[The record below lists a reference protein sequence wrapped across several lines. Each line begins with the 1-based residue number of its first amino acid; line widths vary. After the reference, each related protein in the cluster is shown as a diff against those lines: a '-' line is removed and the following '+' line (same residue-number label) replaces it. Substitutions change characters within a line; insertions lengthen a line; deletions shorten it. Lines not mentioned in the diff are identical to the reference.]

1 MYKILTIPSP
11 DVCVPGPRAPTPA
24 RETAGDPSLWRR
36 TASECPHLLLLLP
49 LTARYTLLGVVSYG
63 QGCADSTPGV
73 YTRVQGFLPWIK
85 ETIKDGEC

>member
-1 MYKILTIPSP
+1 MQWVSVILKKIHMSTHANPNP
-11 DVCVPGPRAPTPA
+11 
-24 RETAGDPSLWRR
+24 
-36 TASECPHLLLLLP
+36 
-49 LTARYTLLGVVSYG
+49 ARYTLLGVVSYG